1 MNPMREIGIEKVTLN
16 IGCGGNLEKIEK
28 AKKLLQRLTQQKPC
42 VTLSKKRST
51 FGIAKGKPVGV
62 KVTLRGK
69 KALEFLK
76 KALAAIDNKLETKNF
91 DEEGNFSF
99 GIKEYIEIPGT
110 KYDPEIGILGMD
122 VSVTLKRKGYRIKYR
137 RVQKRKIP
145 KKHRITK
152 AEAIEWA
159 KKILGVKID
168 ETV

>member
-1 MNPMREIGIEKVTLN
+1 MNPMQQIEIEKVTLN

-28 AKKLLQRLTQQKPC
+28 AKKLLQKLTAQKPC

-51 FGIAKGKPVGV
+51 FGIARGKPVGV

-76 KALAAIDNKLETKNF
+76 KALAAIDNKLSANNF
-91 DEEGNFSF
+91 DKEGNFSF
-99 GIKEYIEIPGT
+99 GIKEYIEIPGV

-122 VSVTLKRKGYRIKYR
+122 VCVTLKRKGYRIKYR
-137 RVQKRKIP
+137 RIQKRKIP

-152 AEAIEWA
+152 VEAMEWVE
-159 KKILGVKID
+159 KNLGVKID
-168 ETV
+168 GAI